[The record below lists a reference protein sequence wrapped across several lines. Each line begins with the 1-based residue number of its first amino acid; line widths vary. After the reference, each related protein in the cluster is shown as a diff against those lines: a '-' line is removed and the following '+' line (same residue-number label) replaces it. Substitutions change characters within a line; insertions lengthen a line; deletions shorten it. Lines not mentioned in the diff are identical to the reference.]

1 MKTKSIESRAQLH
14 AALGDETRLAIAE
27 ELRFSDRSPTE
38 LAQRFSLKSN
48 LLAHHLDVLEASSA
62 IERVVS
68 AGDARRRYVR
78 LTSAAVELMGP
89 PASLPH
95 KEVLFLCTRNSARSQ
110 LASALWCTRNGR
122 PARSAGTH
130 PATAVHPGA
139 IAAATRA
146 GASLESAVPTAMG
159 RIPGGVQVITVCDLV
174 HEELEPRDDWWHW
187 SIPAPSASK
196 KSTAF
201 DAVVDELNER
211 MTRIGVPLAGGQ
223 HGKAERR

>member
-1 MKTKSIESRAQLH
+1 VKKKSIASRARLH
-14 AALGDETRLAIAE
+14 AALGDEIRLAIAE
-27 ELRFSDRSPTE
+27 ELRSSDRSPTE
-38 LAQRFSLKSN
+38 LALRLGTKSN
-48 LLAHHLDVLEASSA
+48 LLAHHLDVLEVSGA
-62 IERVVS
+62 IDRVVS
-68 AGDARRRYVR
+68 VGDARRRYVR

-110 LASALWCTRNGR
+110 LASALWSARSGR

-130 PATAVHPGA
+130 PAPAVHPGA

-146 GASLESAVPTAMG
+146 GASLERAVPRQIG
-159 RIPGGVQVITVCDLV
+159 RVPRGVQVITVCDLA
-174 HEELEPRDDWWHW
+174 HEELEPHDDWWHW

-196 KSTAF
+196 KAAAF

-211 MTRIGVPLAGGQ
+211 MTRIGVPLVGGR
-223 HGKAERR
+223 HGKAERQ

>member
-1 MKTKSIESRAQLH
+1 MALRARLH
-14 AALGDETRLAIAE
+14 AALGDESRLAIAE

-38 LAQRFSLKSN
+38 LMERLGMKSN
-48 LLAHHLDVLEASSA
+48 LLAHHLDVLEESGA
-62 IERVVS
+62 IDRIVS

-78 LTSAAVELMGP
+78 LASAAVELMGP
-89 PASLPH
+89 PPSLPQ

-110 LASALWCTRNGR
+110 LASALWCARSGW

-130 PATAVHPGA
+130 PAAVVNPGA
-139 IAAATRA
+139 VSAAKHA
-146 GASLESAVPTAMG
+146 GTSLASAVPTLVG
-159 RIPGGVQVITVCDLV
+159 RIPRSVQVITVCDLV

-196 KSTAF
+196 KSMAF

-211 MTRIGVPLAGGQ
+211 MTRVGVPTAPRRQ
-223 HGKAERR
+223 GKVERR